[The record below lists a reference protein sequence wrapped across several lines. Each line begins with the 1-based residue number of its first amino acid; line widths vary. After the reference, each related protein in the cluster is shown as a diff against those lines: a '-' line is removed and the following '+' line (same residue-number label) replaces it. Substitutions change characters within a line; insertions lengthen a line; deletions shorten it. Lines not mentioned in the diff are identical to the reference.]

1 MSNELSSKPS
11 DQSPEKNG
19 ETEYKFLMHY
29 EIELF
34 KSRWAVF
41 VTLLSV
47 SFVITALGLQQIG
60 AKGPLLPLRLI
71 CVLGAGV
78 YFVGLF
84 HYWWFHKKTCAL
96 RSRLAELEKIMGF
109 QIHRVF
115 QESKPTF
122 LWFKPKFYWLIYSL
136 TALYAVLLIYILV
149 M

>member
-1 MSNELSSKPS
+1 MSNEPSSKPS
-11 DQSPEKNG
+11 DQLPEKNS

-34 KSRWAVF
+34 KSRWMFFAV
-41 VTLLSV
+41 LLSV
-47 SFVITALGLQQIG
+47 SFIITAIGLQQI
-60 AKGPLLPLRLI
+60 AVKGPLLPLKLI
-71 CVLGAGV
+71 CVLGTGV
-78 YFVGLF
+78 YFVSLF
-84 HYWWFHKKTCAL
+84 HYWWFHNKTCAL

-122 LWFKPKFYWLIYSL
+122 LGFKPKFYWLIYSL
-136 TALYAVLLIYILV
+136 TALYVILLIYVLV